1 MIHRLKLAIAGA
13 ALVAMPGMAQAATG
27 EILLG
32 STVDGACGVGAPDLT
47 VLDLHDLTGP
57 DGLLDAGKTGSTVL
71 ATATIADAWCNT
83 AHKLTMTAYPM
94 ALQHTPPYAQPD
106 YLSRRVTFDA
116 ELLGWPYGLSNRP
129 HGGGDVT
136 TFGPVSGAYAA
147 PGPGLRLR
155 ISNLETL
162 TAASAEQPNLMLEPG
177 NYRGT
182 VTITLA
188 VAN

>member
-1 MIHRLKLAIAGA
+1 MSSSLPILPTTVIGSYS
-13 ALVAMPGMAQAATG
+13 MPEWLERA
-27 EILLG
+27 
-32 STVDGACGVGAPDLT
+32 
-47 VLDLHDLTGP
+47 
-57 DGLLDAGKTGSTVL
+57 K
-71 ATATIADAWCNT
+71 N
-83 AHKLTMTAYPM
+83 
-94 ALQHTPPYAQPD
+94 D